1 MAKALFV
8 TGTGTDVGK
17 TYVTGLLVK
26 ALTEAG
32 EKAAYYKAAMSG
44 NRRDPDGVLI
54 PGDGLQVKTM
64 AGIGQPVQT
73 MCPYVYEP
81 PLSPHLAARLAGE
94 EVDPDRVRQGFSALA
109 EKYDYLT
116 MEGSGGILCPITVTE
131 GRELWLADLIRDLGL
146 GCLLV
151 ADAGLGTLNA
161 IGLTAFY
168 LRKTGVPLRGM
179 ILNRYD
185 PENLMHRD
193 NRQLCQQMTGVPVVA
208 CVGEGDTRLTLAPEI
223 LKGLYTEGGKPHA
236 VVSL

>member
-26 ALTEAG
+26 GLQEAG
-32 EKAAYYKAAMSG
+32 VKAAYYKAAMSG
-44 NRRDPDGVLI
+44 NVRNPDGTLI
-54 PGDGLQVKTM
+54 PGDGVQVQTM

-94 EVDPDRVRQGFSALA
+94 EVELERVRQGFYALA
-109 EKYDYLT
+109 KDYDYLT
-116 MEGSGGILCPITVTE
+116 MEGSGGILCPITVT
-131 GRELWLADLIRDLGL
+131 GQRELWLADIIRDLGL

-168 LRKTGVPLRGM
+168 LRQTGIPLQGM
-179 ILNRYD
+179 ILNHYD

-208 CVGEGDTRLTLAPEI
+208 CVREGDTRLDISPEI
-223 LKGLYTEGGKPHA
+223 LKGLYTEGGNSRA

>member
-64 AGIGQPVQT
+64 AGIGQPVET

-168 LRKTGVPLRGM
+168 LRKTSVPLRGM

>member
-8 TGTGTDVGK
+8 TGTGTYVGK

-32 EKAAYYKAAMSG
+32 EKAAYYKAAMRG

-64 AGIGQPVQT
+64 AGIGQPVET

>member
-44 NRRDPDGVLI
+44 NQRDSDGRLF
-54 PGDGLQVKTM
+54 PGDGVQVQTM

-94 EVDPDRVRQGFSALA
+94 EVDLDRVRQGFYALA
-109 EKYDYLT
+109 KDYDYLT

-131 GRELWLADLIRDLGL
+131 GRELWLADIIRDLGL

-168 LRKTGVPLRGM
+168 LQKTDIPLRGI
-179 ILNRYD
+179 ILNHYD
-185 PENLMHRD
+185 LEDPMHRD

-208 CVGEGDTRLTLAPEI
+208 CVKEGDTRLDLSPEV
-223 LKGLYTEGGKPHA
+223 LKGLYTEGGTPHA

>member
-44 NRRDPDGVLI
+44 NRRTPDGALL

-64 AGIGQPVQT
+64 AGIGQPVET

-131 GRELWLADLIRDLGL
+131 QRELWLADLIRDLGL

>member
-44 NRRDPDGVLI
+44 NRRTPDGALL
-54 PGDGLQVKTM
+54 PGDGVQVKTM
-64 AGIGQPVQT
+64 AGIGQPVET

-131 GRELWLADLIRDLGL
+131 GRELWLADLIRYLGL

-168 LRKTGVPLRGM
+168 LRKTGISLRGM

-208 CVGEGDTRLTLAPEI
+208 CVGEGDTRLTLSPEI
-223 LKGLYTEGGKPHA
+223 LKGLYTEGGKSHA

>member
-64 AGIGQPVQT
+64 AGIGQPVET

-94 EVDPDRVRQGFSALA
+94 EVDPDRVRQGFYALT
-109 EKYDYLT
+109 KDYDYLT
-116 MEGSGGILCPITVTE
+116 MEGSGGILCPITITE
-131 GRELWLADLIRDLGL
+131 GRELWLPDVIRDLGL

>member
-64 AGIGQPVQT
+64 AGIGQPVET

-131 GRELWLADLIRDLGL
+131 QRELWLADLIRDLGL

-193 NRQLCQQMTGVPVVA
+193 NRQLCQQMTGVSVVA

>member
-44 NRRDPDGVLI
+44 NRRTPDGALL
-54 PGDGLQVKTM
+54 PGDGVQVKTM
-64 AGIGQPVQT
+64 AGIGQPVET

-168 LRKTGVPLRGM
+168 LRKTGISLRGM

-208 CVGEGDTRLTLAPEI
+208 CVGEGDTRLTLSPEV

>member
-17 TYVTGLLVK
+17 TYVAGLLVK

-64 AGIGQPVQT
+64 AGIGQPVET

-81 PLSPHLAARLAGE
+81 PLPPHLAARLAGE
-94 EVDPDRVRQGFSALA
+94 EVDPDRVRQGFYALT
-109 EKYDYLT
+109 KDYDYLT
-116 MEGSGGILCPITVTE
+116 MEGSGGILCPITITE
-131 GRELWLADLIRDLGL
+131 GRELWLPDVIRDLGL

-168 LRKTGVPLRGM
+168 LQKTGISLHGM
-179 ILNRYD
+179 ILNHYD

-208 CVGEGDTRLTLAPEI
+208 CVGEGDTRLDLSPEI
-223 LKGLYTEGGKPHA
+223 LKGLYTEGGTPHA

>member
-44 NRRDPDGVLI
+44 NRRTPDGALL
-54 PGDGLQVKTM
+54 PGDGVQVKTM
-64 AGIGQPVQT
+64 AGIGQPVET

-168 LRKTGVPLRGM
+168 LRKTGISLRGM

-208 CVGEGDTRLTLAPEI
+208 CVGEGDTRLTLSPEI

>member
-1 MAKALFV
+1 MAKTLFV

-17 TYVTGLLVK
+17 TYVSGLLVK

-44 NRRDPDGVLI
+44 NVRGPDGSLI
-54 PGDGLQVKTM
+54 PGDGVQVQTM
-64 AGIGQPVQT
+64 AGIGQPVET

-168 LRKTGVPLRGM
+168 LRKTGISLRGM

-208 CVGEGDTRLTLAPEI
+208 CVGEGDTRLTLSPEI

>member
-64 AGIGQPVQT
+64 AGIGQPVET

-131 GRELWLADLIRDLGL
+131 QRELWLADLIRDLGL

>member
-64 AGIGQPVQT
+64 AGIGQPVET

-131 GRELWLADLIRDLGL
+131 QRELWLADLIRDLGL

-151 ADAGLGTLNA
+151 ADAGLGTLIA

>member
-44 NRRDPDGVLI
+44 NRRTPDGALL
-54 PGDGLQVKTM
+54 PGDGVQVKTM
-64 AGIGQPVQT
+64 AGIGQPVET

-168 LRKTGVPLRGM
+168 LRKTGIPLRGM

-208 CVGEGDTRLTLAPEI
+208 CVGEGDTRLTLSPEI

>member
-64 AGIGQPVQT
+64 AGIGQPVET

-94 EVDPDRVRQGFSALA
+94 EVDPDWVRQGFSALA

-168 LRKTGVPLRGM
+168 LRKTGIPLRGM

>member
-1 MAKALFV
+1 
-8 TGTGTDVGK
+8 
-17 TYVTGLLVK
+17 
-26 ALTEAG
+26 
-32 EKAAYYKAAMSG
+32 MSG

-64 AGIGQPVQT
+64 AGIGQPVET

-131 GRELWLADLIRDLGL
+131 QRELWLADLIRDLGL

>member
-1 MAKALFV
+1 MAKTLFV

-17 TYVTGLLVK
+17 TYVSGLLVK

-44 NRRDPDGVLI
+44 NVRGPDGSIL
-54 PGDGLQVKTM
+54 PGDGVQVKTM
-64 AGIGQPVQT
+64 AGIGQPVET

-94 EVDPDRVRQGFSALA
+94 EVDSDRVRQGFSALA

-168 LRKTGVPLRGM
+168 LRKTGISLRGM

-208 CVGEGDTRLTLAPEI
+208 CVGEGDTRLTLSPEI

>member
-44 NRRDPDGVLI
+44 NRRTPDGALL
-54 PGDGLQVKTM
+54 PGDGVQVKTM
-64 AGIGQPVQT
+64 AGIGQPVET

-131 GRELWLADLIRDLGL
+131 GRALWLADLIRDLGL

-168 LRKTGVPLRGM
+168 LRKTGISLRGM

-208 CVGEGDTRLTLAPEI
+208 CVGEGDTRLDLSPEI
-223 LKGLYTEGGKPHA
+223 LKGLYTEGGTPHA